1 MEVRVIPVLEHN
13 YVCLVIEEH
22 TREAVPVD
30 MAMPKSIVGR
40 EGGSLTTVLTM
51 HHHWDNAELARLR
64 PGLVVLGADECLCTL
79 THAQAPCEKLRFG
92 ALHVCCFLM
101 SGHTCRPMSYFL
113 WEDKYL
119 IRLPCFWI
127 PLPRAHPPYVP
138 LTPYTSAWER
148 PWAPCLVTVCRPSL
162 PLPLGPASPH
172 NPQAVHPLYART
184 GQTGRGEGEH
194 GRVLGSGEG
203 PGQVG

>member
-79 THAQAPCEKLRFG
+79 THAQAPCEKLRAG
-92 ALHVCCFLM
+92 AQTRCDKDLWLFQKDEEAMPTVRSTLAQELLYNPFLGVA
-101 SGHTCRPMSYFL
+101 SWAFL
-113 WEDKYL
+113 WG
-119 IRLPCFWI
+119 RLGAYG
-127 PLPRAHPPYVP
+127 RA
-138 LTPYTSAWER
+138 
-148 PWAPCLVTVCRPSL
+148 
-162 PLPLGPASPH
+162 
-172 NPQAVHPLYART
+172 
-184 GQTGRGEGEH
+184 
-194 GRVLGSGEG
+194 
-203 PGQVG
+203 